1 MDFSLESVE
10 ESFRALVRLYETLA
24 RATAAGIGAPAEPAG
39 VFPTTARLEPFV
51 AALDD
56 DLNTARAVAVLF
68 DLVRELNRLLDAGD
82 GESASAVRRDLAAA
96 AAVLG
101 IGDRRAEEFL
111 AAERARALNAGRKS
125 IEEVEAIV
133 AERAAARTAK
143 QWQRADDLRRGL
155 LDAGIALEDSAAGTT
170 WRPTSW
176 GIESPTRKAGAR

>member
-1 MDFSLESVE
+1 
-10 ESFRALVRLYETLA
+10 
-24 RATAAGIGAPAEPAG
+24 
-39 VFPTTARLEPFV
+39 
-51 AALDD
+51 
-56 DLNTARAVAVLF
+56 
-68 DLVRELNRLLDAGD
+68 
-82 GESASAVRRDLAAA
+82 VRRDLAAA
-96 AAVLG
+96 VAVLG

-133 AERAAARTAK
+133 AERAAARAAK

-176 GIESPTRKAGAR
+176 GIVAPTRKAGAR